1 MNTKIIW
8 LRKNIFKIIIIEIY
22 FQNIFEVYIKYKGK
36 QHKKEQRENIN
47 HRFTKI

>member
-1 MNTKIIW
+1 MNTKIIC

-36 QHKKEQRENIN
+36 QHKKNKE
-47 HRFTKI
+47 KI